1 MILDLIKERVDEL
14 PEQVA
19 LLSGDSSITY
29 KELWDKSDR
38 LAGFISENMENKK
51 PIIEFMVINL

>member
-1 MILDLIKERVDEL
+1 MILDLIKERVDES

-29 KELWDKSDR
+29 KEL
-38 LAGFISENMENKK
+38 
-51 PIIEFMVINL
+51 